1 MDALEELKTRTGREF
16 KAFAESLSCPPLICG
31 HHDADGLTSAATLAR
46 AWERKFEVTPEVRV
60 VGRGENV
67 WDAEFAQSL
76 EGVELNGLVF
86 ADLGLSS
93 IRPRTDVPLL
103 VLDHHVPTGAPNS
116 ATLITGYGTEP
127 TPSTSLLAWWCAQ
140 GLLGE
145 EAADD
150 LMWLAAVGLVGD
162 MADKGFPEL
171 METAKKRYRIG
182 KIREVATLVNAPR
195 RSASGDATPA
205 LELLMQASDPA
216 DFLTSDLPQL
226 EACREARETVKHA
239 TAEARRAPPKFGS
252 VYGSDLA
259 FVRLDTPCQVHPL
272 IAQSWAGR
280 LKPAMVF
287 AANFGY
293 QPGKV
298 SFSGRSRGDK
308 DLIDFLARH
317 RPDGADP
324 AHYGNGH
331 RKAAGG
337 ALTFEVW
344 NRYMKSL
351 GFGEEMLAE
360 V

>member
-1 MDALEELKTRTGREF
+1 MDALTELETRTGRD
-16 KAFAESLSCPPLICG
+16 FARFADGLGGPPLICA
-31 HHDADGLTSAATLAR
+31 HHDADGLTSAAILAR
-46 AWERKFEVTPEVRV
+46 AWERMFGTVPQVRV

-67 WDAEFAQSL
+67 WDAEFAKSL
-76 EGVELNGLVF
+76 NGVELRGLVF
-86 ADLGLSS
+86 ADLGLASV
-93 IRPRTDVPLL
+93 RPRTDVPLL

-116 ATLITGYGTEP
+116 ATLITGYGVEP
-127 TPSTSLLAWWCAQ
+127 TPSTSLLAWWCAR

-145 EAADD
+145 EGADD

-171 METAKKRYRIG
+171 METAKRRYRIG
-182 KIREVATLVNAPR
+182 RIREVATLVNAPR

-205 LELLMQASDPA
+205 LELLMAVDSPAEFLDSD
-216 DFLTSDLPQL
+216 SPQL
-226 EACREARETVKHA
+226 AACREAREAVKRA
-239 TAEARRAPPKFGS
+239 TAEARRAPPRFGS

-280 LKPAMVF
+280 LKPARVF

-298 SFSGRSRGDK
+298 SFSGRSRGGL
-308 DLIDFLARH
+308 DLIDFLAEH
-317 RPDGADP
+317 RPEGADP

-331 RKAAGG
+331 RFAAGG
-337 ALTFEVW
+337 ALTFPVW
-344 NRYMKSL
+344 NDFMRSL
-351 GFGEEMLAE
+351 GFGEEMMAE